1 MRQAQEV
8 VRISAKH
15 DEDPLKK
22 EFQEW
27 AADRQAFWRKPTVF
41 QLLMCR
47 FKEMK
52 GPNTDF
58 DSIEKEF
65 KYTKE
70 FMCLMKE
77 GGKVNTDE
85 FKVGKEIQEENVR
98 DLLTRLQPEDV
109 VIFTDGSAFG
119 NPGPTGAGGVVYL
132 DGYEAAPVLLKKGV
146 SPWGNNFTGELVGIQ
161 ISLEFIAEVSQ
172 VEDRDIHI
180 FTDCQGA
187 IISAFHN
194 QIPKNKI
201 GIITSIKES
210 IQQISEKGNRIHVHW
225 VPGHKEIAGNELA
238 DQQAKAGAQEMV
250 AAQDHGPIAVDKR
263 EAIAEIK
270 QKIGEKWKLKFM
282 MSEKMER
289 IQETFFEVGKRDCYG
304 EYDRASFSALNQI
317 LCGHSRLNGHQAEI
331 NQNQSELCA
340 ECKVAETV
348 E

>member
-1 MRQAQEV
+1 M
-8 VRISAKH
+8 
-15 DEDPLKK
+15 
-22 EFQEW
+22 
-27 AADRQAFWRKPTVF
+27 
-41 QLLMCR
+41 
-47 FKEMK
+47 
-52 GPNTDF
+52 
-58 DSIEKEF
+58 
-65 KYTKE
+65 
-70 FMCLMKE
+70 
-77 GGKVNTDE
+77 
-85 FKVGKEIQEENVR
+85 
-98 DLLTRLQPEDV
+98 
-109 VIFTDGSAFG
+109 
-119 NPGPTGAGGVVYL
+119 

-250 AAQDHGPIAVDKR
+250 AAQDHGPIAMDKR

-270 QKIGEKWKLKFM
+270 QKIGEKWKLKFL

-317 LCGHSRLNGHQAEI
+317 LCGHSRLNGH
-331 NQNQSELCA
+331 
-340 ECKVAETV
+340 
-348 E
+348 